1 MTFRSKWE
9 SAILLSLAAMILPL
23 SASFA
28 TSLPYLPNSSATPGA
43 INSTVTQSNIQS
55 TICVSGF
62 TATIRPP
69 ASYTTRLKIQQLS
82 SSPYSAYGDT
92 KTSDF
97 EEDHLISLELGGNPT
112 DPKNLWPEPWNG
124 PNNAHVKD
132 KIENKLHSLVC
143 SGALPLATAQ
153 KEIATNWYAAYL
165 KYESSTASNVSVT
178 SPHKVPAVPST
189 PEASSS
195 PSWPAGATAK
205 CNDGTYSFSA
215 THRGSCSRHQGV
227 EEFKQ

>member
-1 MTFRSKWE
+1 MIFRSKWE
-9 SAILLSLAAMILPL
+9 SAILLSLIAMVLPV
-23 SASFA
+23 SASYGSSPA
-28 TSLPYLPNSSATPGA
+28 YLPNSAATPGA
-43 INSTVTQSNIQS
+43 INPAVTQSNIQS

-153 KEIATNWYAAYL
+153 NEIATNWYAAYL
-165 KYESSTASNVSVT
+165 KYESTTASTVSVT
-178 SPHKVPAVPST
+178 SPQKTVVAPST
-189 PEASSS
+189 PTPATSA
-195 PSWPAGATAK
+195 SWPAGATAK